1 MSTTQDT
8 NSTSQLVSGARS
20 GSQDA
25 TNTTMTTEE
34 TLRAKIKLLE
44 CQLQVCKE
52 ENARLRQ
59 ASKIEAEFAE
69 DVRLSLEVRNSR
81 LAWMD

>member
-1 MSTTQDT
+1 MSNTQDT
-8 NSTSQLVSGARS
+8 NSTSQLAS
-20 GSQDA
+20 GSQDV
-25 TNTTMTTEE
+25 TNRSMTTEE

-52 ENARLRQ
+52 ENARLRK
-59 ASKIEAEFAE
+59 ASEIEAEFAE
-69 DVRLSLEVRNSR
+69 NVRLALKVRNLK

>member
-1 MSTTQDT
+1 
-8 NSTSQLVSGARS
+8 
-20 GSQDA
+20 
-25 TNTTMTTEE
+25 MTTEE

-52 ENARLRQ
+52 ENARLRKV
-59 ASKIEAEFAE
+59 SKIEAEFAE
-69 DVRLSLEVRNSR
+69 NVRLALEVRDLK